1 MAVST
6 QVVRSLY
13 RDSVSLMQ
21 LSEALS
27 RRPGIER
34 VSAVMATPVNQA
46 LLREAGLLDGA
57 VEAGANDLLIVAQGT
72 PDAVKA
78 ALDEAQAAL
87 SGRPDTPKAGAA
99 AAPSRPRSLAWAAAE
114 HPSANL
120 VLIST
125 PGDYAAAEA
134 RKALNLGLNVMI
146 FSDNVGLASEIALK
160 RLAEERGL
168 LVMGPDCGTAI
179 IDGVPLGFA
188 NVVKRGAVGVVGAS
202 GTGMQQIT
210 CLVDR
215 LGAGIS
221 HAIGTGGRDL
231 HHHIGGT
238 SMLRGLKMLAADKA
252 TKVIVLVSK
261 PPAPAVAEKVLAAA
275 AKAGKPVVINFVGAD
290 AGDIKGRNLHPA
302 ATIEDAAHA
311 AVALLKGRR
320 PAPVTRT
327 PAVRPVH
334 FKPSQRY
341 VRGLY
346 SGGTFGYEASL
357 LLGARLGK
365 IESNVA
371 IRDEDKLDD
380 PWRSRGH
387 TVIDLGDDVF
397 TRGRPHPMIDH
408 RLRNERLVKE
418 AADPETAVI
427 LLDVVLGHGAHG
439 DPAAE
444 MAPALRAAQETA
456 KKAGRRLAIVGFVC
470 GTSGDPQ
477 GLAQQEASLRAAGVI
492 LAASNA
498 EAVRVALRLVPRPV
512 LRLTGAATRK
522 AAVRRK
528 APPRTKKA
536 RTTKGRAR

>member
-6 QVVRSLY
+6 QVVRNLY

-21 LSEALS
+21 LSETLS
-27 RRPGIER
+27 RRRGVAR
-34 VSAVMATPVNQA
+34 VSAVMATPVNLA
-46 LLREAGLLDGA
+46 LLREAGLLDGE
-57 VEAGANDLLIVAQGT
+57 VEAGANDLLIVAQG
-72 PDAVKA
+72 DAEAIKTALA
-78 ALDEAQAAL
+78 AAQAAL
-87 SGRPDTPKAGAA
+87 AGQPEAPKSGGGAA
-99 AAPSRPRSLAWAAAE
+99 AARAPRSLAWAVAE
-114 HPSANL
+114 RPAANL
-120 VLIST
+120 ALIST

-160 RLAEERGL
+160 RLAEERDL

-179 IDGVPLGFA
+179 VDGVPLGFA

-202 GTGMQQIT
+202 GTGMQQIA

-215 LGAGIS
+215 MGEGIS

-238 SMLRGLKMLAADKA
+238 SMLRGLAMLAGDKT

-261 PPAPAVAEKVLAAA
+261 PPAPEVAGKVLAAA
-275 AKAGKPVVINFVGAD
+275 AKSGKPVVVNFIGAD
-290 AGDIKGRNLHPA
+290 ARTVKGRNLHPA

-311 AVALLKGRR
+311 AIALLKGRK
-320 PAPVTRT
+320 AKPVTRT
-327 PAVRPVH
+327 PSARPVR
-334 FKPSQRY
+334 FKPAQRY

-357 LLGARLGK
+357 LLGAKLGK

-387 TVIDLGDDVF
+387 TIVDLGDDVF

-439 DPAAE
+439 NPAAE
-444 MAPALRAAQETA
+444 MAPAIRAAHDTA
-456 KKAGRRLAIVGFVC
+456 KRNGRKLAIVGFVC
-470 GTSGDPQ
+470 GTAGDPQ
-477 GLAQQEASLRAAGVI
+477 ELEKQEEALRGAGVI

-498 EAVRVALRLVPRPV
+498 EAVRVALRLVPK
-512 LRLTGAATRK
+512 AATAGK
-522 AAVRRK
+522 
-528 APPRTKKA
+528 
-536 RTTKGRAR
+536 KGRVR

>member
-6 QVVRSLY
+6 QLVRNLY

-27 RRPGIER
+27 KRSGVER
-34 VSAVMATPVNQA
+34 VSAVMATPVNLA
-46 LLREAGLLDGA
+46 LLREAGLLAGA
-57 VEAGANDLLIVAQGT
+57 VEAGVNDLLIVAQGESA
-72 PDAVKA
+72 AVKA
-78 ALDEAQAAL
+78 ALAEAQAEL
-87 SGRPDTPKAGAA
+87 SGRAERPKTGPAA
-99 AAPSRPRSLAWAAAE
+99 AARQPRSLAWAVAE
-114 HPSANL
+114 RPTANL
-120 VLIST
+120 ALIST

-160 RLAEERGL
+160 RLAEERNL

-179 IDGVPLGFA
+179 VDGVPLGFA

-231 HHHIGGT
+231 HHHIGGS

-252 TKVIVLVSK
+252 TEVIVLVSK
-261 PPAPAVAEKVLAAA
+261 PPAPEVAEKVLAAA
-275 AKAGKPVVINFVGAD
+275 AKAGKPVVINFIGAD
-290 AGDIKGRNLHPA
+290 AKSVKGRNLYPA
-302 ATIEDAAHA
+302 ATIEDAAYA
-311 AVALLKGRR
+311 AVALLKGRK
-320 PAPVTRT
+320 PKPVTRT
-327 PAVRPVH
+327 PNARPVR
-334 FKPSQRY
+334 FKPTQRY
-341 VRGLY
+341 ARGLY

-357 LLGARLGK
+357 LLGAKLGK

-387 TVIDLGDDVF
+387 TVVDLGDDVF

-439 DPAAE
+439 NPASE
-444 MAPALRAAQETA
+444 MAPAILKARAAA
-456 KKAGRRLAIVGFVC
+456 KRAGRKVAILGFVC
-470 GTSGDPQ
+470 GTAGDPQ
-477 GLAQQEASLRAAGVI
+477 ELEKQEAALRGAGVL
-492 LAASNA
+492 LASSNA
-498 EAVRVALRLVPRPV
+498 EAVRLALRLIPKPPK
-512 LRLTGAATRK
+512 T
-522 AAVRRK
+522 K
-528 APPRTKKA
+528 APK
-536 RTTKGRAR
+536 TKGRSR

>member
-6 QVVRSLY
+6 QVVRNLY

-27 RRPGIER
+27 KRPGVAR
-34 VSAVMATPVNQA
+34 VSAVMATPVNLA
-46 LLREAGLLDGA
+46 LLREAGLLGGT
-57 VEAGANDLLIVAQGT
+57 VEAGANDLLIVAHGE
-72 PDAVKA
+72 PAAVKA
-78 ALDEAQAAL
+78 ALAEAGTAL
-87 SGRPDTPKAGAA
+87 AGRPESASTGTGTAA
-99 AAPSRPRSLAWAAAE
+99 ARSPRSLAWAVAE

-120 VLIST
+120 ALIST

-134 RKALNLGLNVMI
+134 RKALNLGLDVMI

-160 RLAEERGL
+160 RLAEDRGR

-188 NVVKRGAVGVVGAS
+188 NVVNRGAVGVVGAS

-238 SMLRGLKMLAADKA
+238 SMLRGLAMLAADKA
-252 TKVIVLVSK
+252 TRVIVLVSK
-261 PPAPAVAEKVLAAA
+261 PPAPEVADKVLAAA
-275 AKAGKPVVINFVGAD
+275 AKAGKPVVVNFVGAD
-290 AGDIKGRNLHPA
+290 ATSVKGRNLHPA
-302 ATIEDAAHA
+302 ATIEDAAYA
-311 AVALLKGRR
+311 AVALLKGRK
-320 PAPVTRT
+320 PKPVTRT
-327 PAVRPVH
+327 PTTKPVRFRPT
-334 FKPSQRY
+334 QRY

-357 LLGARLGK
+357 LLGAKLGK

-387 TVIDLGDDVF
+387 TVVDLGDDVF

-427 LLDVVLGHGAHG
+427 LVDVVLGHGAHG
-439 DPAAE
+439 NPAAE
-444 MAPALRAAQETA
+444 MAPAIRAAHDTA
-456 KKAGRRLAIVGFVC
+456 KRGGRKIAVIGFVC
-470 GTSGDPQ
+470 GTAGDPQ
-477 GLAQQEASLRAAGVI
+477 EIEKQEAALRGAGVI
-492 LAASNA
+492 LASSNA
-498 EAVRVALRLVPRPV
+498 EAVRLALRLVPKSPAK
-512 LRLTGAATRK
+512 T
-522 AAVRRK
+522 
-528 APPRTKKA
+528 A
-536 RTTKGRAR
+536 RKGRAR